1 MSNEIVY
8 QVGGIAIILGGS
20 IWGVKFLNNQTKK
33 ESLTSSSEEN
43 TKVIE
48 SLKNDFEKQLKQSK
62 EAQLS
67 LQEENIFLKNKTYHL
82 DKQIISFQESL
93 NTIIA
98 EKNHLEIQFS
108 QDKLT
113 ITELQKKLQTVE
125 NSRQQLELDNQKKI
139 QELLTETRYLSENF
153 RHEVAKRTEIQQ
165 KLTSSELI
173 QKQFD
178 LKEQRQQEA
187 IHKLEQKNR
196 ELGQSC
202 IDTNVNL
209 QQEIE
214 HLRGEK
220 NQLQQVL
227 EQRTVNTEKLQSEI
241 AQLIATSLESKES
254 YQKAIAE
261 VNVLK
266 PQVNAL
272 ETDKIR
278 LQGEVQSQTEQ
289 LIQETVR
296 KEQAIAEVDA
306 LTQAIERLESEK
318 KQLEKE
324 LVTTRQNGAVKQT
337 EILEAEPEI
346 AQKTVEI
353 AEIQEEAVESIE
365 PIPTPVEEVLEN
377 PPPVMDAIAEIPEVV
392 ETSALQAE
400 PLPDLTESPPSEF
413 VPEAIAL
420 PVTTETPLEEISPH
434 SANFFVDKKFII
446 VGTLSKINREQAKTL
461 IQDAGGIVTSS
472 PSSKTHYVLVGK
484 SPGDKLKKAQKLGIS
499 QLTES
504 KFLTLLGMAH

>member
-1 MSNEIVY
+1 
-8 QVGGIAIILGGS
+8 L
-20 IWGVKFLNNQTKK
+20 
-33 ESLTSSSEEN
+33 
-43 TKVIE
+43 
-48 SLKNDFEKQLKQSK
+48 
-62 EAQLS
+62 
-67 LQEENIFLKNKTYHL
+67 
-82 DKQIISFQESL
+82 
-93 NTIIA
+93 
-98 EKNHLEIQFS
+98 
-108 QDKLT
+108 
-113 ITELQKKLQTVE
+113 E
-125 NSRQQLELDNQKKI
+125 NSRKQFELDSQKKI
-139 QELLTETRYLSENF
+139 QELLTETQYLSENF

-165 KLTSSELI
+165 KLISSELI

-178 LKEQRQQEA
+178 LKEKRQQEA

-202 IDTNVNL
+202 IEMNVNL

-241 AQLIATSLESKES
+241 AQLIAASLESKES
-254 YQKAIAE
+254 YQKTIAE
-261 VNVLK
+261 VNALK
-266 PQVNAL
+266 PQINAL

-296 KEQAIAEVDA
+296 KEQAIAEIDA

-318 KQLEKE
+318 KQLEQE
-324 LVTTRQNGAVKQT
+324 LVTSREQAAVKET
-337 EILEAEPEI
+337 EIIEAEPET
-346 AQKTVEI
+346 AEKTVEI
-353 AEIQEEAVESIE
+353 AEIENIE

-377 PPPVMDAIAEIPEVV
+377 PPPVMDAIAEIPEVL

-400 PLPDLTESPPSEF
+400 PLPDLAESPPSE
-413 VPEAIAL
+413 VEALPDAIAT
-420 PVTTETPLEEISPH
+420 PVTTETPPEEVSPH
-434 SANFFVDKKFII
+434 SANFFADKKFII
-446 VGTLSKINREQAKTL
+446 VGTLSKMNREQAKTL

-504 KFLTLLGMAH
+504 KFLTLLGMDH

>member
-20 IWGVKFLNNQTKK
+20 IWGLKFLNNQTLQEK
-33 ESLTSSSEEN
+33 LSSSLEEN
-43 TKVIE
+43 TKIIE
-48 SLKNDFEKQLKQSK
+48 SLKNDFEKKLKQSE
-62 EAQLS
+62 EAQFS
-67 LQEENIFLKNKTYHL
+67 LQEENSFLKNKTYHL
-82 DKQIISFQESL
+82 DKQILSFQESL
-93 NTIIA
+93 SAVLA
-98 EKNHLEIQFS
+98 EKNRIETQFS
-108 QDKLT
+108 QDKLN

-125 NSRQQLELDNQKKI
+125 NFRQQLELDSQKKI
-139 QELLTETRYLSENF
+139 QALLTETQYLSENF

-187 IHKLEQKNR
+187 IHELEQKNR
-196 ELGQSC
+196 ELGQFC
-202 IDTNVNL
+202 VDTNVNL

-227 EQRTVNTEKLQSEI
+227 EQRTINTEKLQSEI
-241 AQLIATSLESKES
+241 AQLIAASLESKEFC
-254 YQKAIAE
+254 QKAIAE
-261 VNVLK
+261 VNTLK
-266 PQVNAL
+266 LQINAL

-296 KEQAIAEVDA
+296 KEQAIAEIDA
-306 LTQAIERLESEK
+306 LTQGIERLESEK
-318 KQLEKE
+318 KQLEQE
-324 LVTTRQNGAVKQT
+324 LVTSRQQMAVKET
-337 EILEAEPEI
+337 EIIESEP
-346 AQKTVEI
+346 EI
-353 AEIQEEAVESIE
+353 AEIQAETVESME
-365 PIPTPVEEVLEN
+365 LIPTPVEEVLEN
-377 PPPVMDAIAEIPEVV
+377 SPPVMDAIAEIPEVL
-392 ETSALQAE
+392 ETTALEAE
-400 PLPDLTESPPSEF
+400 PLPDLTETPPSE
-413 VPEAIAL
+413 VEPLSDAIAT
-420 PVTTETPLEEISPH
+420 PVTTETPPEEVSPH

-446 VGTLSKINREQAKTL
+446 VGTLSKMNREQAKTL
-461 IQDAGGIVTSS
+461 IQEAGGIVTSS
-472 PSSKTHYVLVGK
+472 PSSKTDYVLVGK

-504 KFLTLLGMAH
+504 KFLTLLGMDH